1 MCMGPGWVGSVALI
15 FMEKSAGSRKRS
27 VGMRSDGGE
36 GRRVL
41 ERAVRTQSLR
51 EGKACGFCAVCERRK
66 EVGALAAANVK
77 RRRPRKVSI
86 RASLCYDRRAGQVTR

>member
-1 MCMGPGWVGSVALI
+1 MGGVCGSDFYDGKCGV
-15 FMEKSAGSRKRS
+15 EKAQCWDAKRWRRRQASAGKGSENPKPAR
-27 VGMRSDGGE
+27 
-36 GRRVL
+36 
-41 ERAVRTQSLR
+41 
-51 EGKACGFCAVCERRK
+51 GKACGFCAVCERRK